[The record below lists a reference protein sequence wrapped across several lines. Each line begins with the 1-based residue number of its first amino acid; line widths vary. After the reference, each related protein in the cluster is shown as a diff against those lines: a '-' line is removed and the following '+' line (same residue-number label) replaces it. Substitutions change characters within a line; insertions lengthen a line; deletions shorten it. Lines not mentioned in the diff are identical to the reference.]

1 MSVLWHCALFVVP
14 IAVCISFCGI
24 YKVLQQ
30 VQTAFSQ
37 SDLIVSMDRQ
47 TLRLF
52 KNFDDDSDGY
62 LDIFEF
68 DAALNHVKKDGLK
81 GLKSGGEVVRED
93 IFMPQECVLKFHIS

>member
-30 VQTAFSQ
+30 VQIALNEN
-37 SDLIVSMDRQ
+37 DLIASMDKK

-52 KNFDDDSDGY
+52 KNFDKDADGY
-62 LDIFEF
+62 LDILEF
-68 DAALNHVKKDGLK
+68 DAVLNHVKEDGLK
-81 GLKSGGEVVRED
+81 GLKTGGELVWED
-93 IFMPQECVLKFHIS
+93 TLML